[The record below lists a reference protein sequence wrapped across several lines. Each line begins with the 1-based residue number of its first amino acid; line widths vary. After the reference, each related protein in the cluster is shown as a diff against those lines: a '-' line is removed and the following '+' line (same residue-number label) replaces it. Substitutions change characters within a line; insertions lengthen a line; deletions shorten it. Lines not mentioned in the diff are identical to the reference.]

1 MGKTMK
7 DTGCHELYVWGNNQ
21 NSETGLTDDLV
32 KENIAYYHQ
41 KKCRMFK
48 PVNHK
53 KFGNMCFQAATGN
66 VNSTFLGVDENE
78 FSFLISCGITLVP
91 IEETD

>member
-1 MGKTMK
+1 
-7 DTGCHELYVWGNNQ
+7 
-21 NSETGLTDDLV
+21 
-32 KENIAYYHQ
+32 
-41 KKCRMFK
+41 MFK

-53 KFGNMCFQAATGN
+53 IFGNMCFQAASGN